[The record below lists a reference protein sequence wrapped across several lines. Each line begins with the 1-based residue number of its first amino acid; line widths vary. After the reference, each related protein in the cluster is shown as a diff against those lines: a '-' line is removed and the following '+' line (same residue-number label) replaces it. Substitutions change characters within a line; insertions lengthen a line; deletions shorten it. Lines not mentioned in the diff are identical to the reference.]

1 MDKRKDGQGLQRRK
15 ISFHIFRS
23 FVKSTVAIHTN
34 SDFSEYLIGHSHST
48 YWNISEHEKRQ
59 LYLKCMKYLTFLD
72 YATVES
78 VGQDFES
85 KLEERD
91 KIIEQLRQNFRKM
104 FMKQRELEMKYENK
118 KK

>member
-1 MDKRKDGQGLQRRK
+1 
-15 ISFHIFRS
+15 
-23 FVKSTVAIHTN
+23 
-34 SDFSEYLIGHSHST
+34 
-48 YWNISEHEKRQ
+48 
-59 LYLKCMKYLTFLD
+59 MKYLTFLD
-72 YATVES
+72 YAVVES

-91 KIIEQLRQNFRKM
+91 KIIEQLRQNFRKI